1 MNFYI
6 LSLFFAIPIFFTLII
21 LEIIISAKRGVSVN
35 LPADLI
41 SSLSSGIA
49 NITKDSLKIGVVLVS
64 YSWLAEHL
72 IIYKLEPVWAA
83 VIVAFIVQ
91 DFAGYWMHRLNHRVN
106 IFWNRHV
113 IHHSSQEFNLS
124 CALRQ
129 SISETLHFS
138 AILMI
143 PAALLGVPASI
154 FIILGPV
161 HLFMQFWYHTQLIDR
176 MGWLEKIIVTPS
188 HHRVHH
194 AINHK
199 YLDKNYGQILIIWDK
214 MFGSFQEELRHE
226 KPVYGILRPANT
238 WNPIIINFKHLW
250 QLMLDAFHTKRFWDK
265 IRIWFMP
272 TGWRPNDVK
281 INFPIYTAN
290 TPCKQKKYNT
300 DLSKTFLIWSFIQ
313 LNIGGAFMIHFFTV
327 LKSTDMNLNY
337 LYATL
342 IMIHIFSLTSAL
354 DRKKYFIGVEIIK
367 LFLGFSLLYYQN
379 FYWFGLSQ
387 GHLFS
392 LSIYAIISLIMIRF
406 FHYELKKPNNQSL
419 VKFHTD

>member
-1 MNFYI
+1 
-6 LSLFFAIPIFFTLII
+6 
-21 LEIIISAKRGVSVN
+21 VN
-35 LPADLI
+35 RPADLI

-49 NITKDSLKIGVVLVS
+49 NITKDSLKIGIVLVS

-290 TPCKQKKYNT
+290 TSYKQKKYNT
-300 DLSKTFLIWSFIQ
+300 NLSKTFLIWSFIQ

-387 GHLFS
+387 GHVFS